1 MRLNVLAVAALVF
14 ASPSSAQYFS
24 AGWTPGQVVPSDVP
38 SASASSFKTD
48 TPLPSPREGE
58 SRSSL
63 SSTGPIAQLFNRLGI
78 NITERLQAAQA
89 NLEIW
94 DGRVPLIT
102 DENYNDVIV
111 NEALTEE
118 EAKNR
123 VWFLLM

>member
-1 MRLNVLAVAALVF
+1 
-14 ASPSSAQYFS
+14 
-24 AGWTPGQVVPSDVP
+24 
-38 SASASSFKTD
+38 
-48 TPLPSPREGE
+48 
-58 SRSSL
+58 L